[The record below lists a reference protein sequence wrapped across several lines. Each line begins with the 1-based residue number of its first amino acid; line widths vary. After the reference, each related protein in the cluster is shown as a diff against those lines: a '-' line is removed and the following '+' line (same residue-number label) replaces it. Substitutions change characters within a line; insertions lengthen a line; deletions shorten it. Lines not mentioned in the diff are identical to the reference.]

1 MKILSEGSPLAWLI
15 KAFFKYYRTYLTKP
29 VQTYSSDLQKKR
41 LLFSGLPITS
51 GIRSARMLAD
61 LLLESRVFGLLAV
74 VVW

>member
-41 LLFSGLPITS
+41 LLFSGLPIRS
-51 GIRSARMLAD
+51 GIPADWELGD
-61 LLLESRVFGLLAV
+61 LLIESRVFGLLAV
-74 VVW
+74 GGW